1 MSEGDDASRWRAL
14 AAEARRIAAEMT
26 HPETRRT
33 MLLIAERYDRLASFV
48 EARKKSS
55 S

>member
-1 MSEGDDASRWRAL
+1 MSDGDDASRWRAI
-14 AAEARRIAAEMT
+14 AAEARRVAAEMN
-26 HPETRRT
+26 HPESRRT
-33 MLLIAERYDRLASFV
+33 MLLIAEGYDRLASFA